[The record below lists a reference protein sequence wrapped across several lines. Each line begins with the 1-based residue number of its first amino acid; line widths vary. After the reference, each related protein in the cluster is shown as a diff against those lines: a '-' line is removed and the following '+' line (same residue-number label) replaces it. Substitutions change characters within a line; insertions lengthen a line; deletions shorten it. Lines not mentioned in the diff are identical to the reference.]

1 MLISFFFFNKVVDL
15 LIGNFYS
22 HSTTGHCTLRGEEVG
37 GRTMPY
43 EISLSL
49 QKLKETLQS
58 IVALL

>member
-37 GRTMPY
+37 GRTMP
-43 EISLSL
+43 SPL
-49 QKLKETLQS
+49 
-58 IVALL
+58 